1 MITLSDEQIYQSLI
15 KITNQYELL
24 ECQECAE
31 AICTWLRQQNINAI
45 HLKIKARY
53 TDFIISKRVGGQVS
67 ITFNG
72 IHYGTEVRN
81 KVFDNLPNTGLTR
94 QEWLDDFESFG
105 GFDIEI
111 YDC

>member
-1 MITLSDEQIYQSLI
+1 MTTSDKEVFQRITEIA
-15 KITNQYELL
+15 NQYELL
-24 ECQECAE
+24 ECQACAE
-31 AICTWLRQQNINAI
+31 AICAWLKGHNITAI
-45 HLKIKARY
+45 YIKITARY
-53 TDFIISKRVGGQVS
+53 TDFIISKRVGENFS

-81 KVFDNLPNTGLTR
+81 KVFDNLPNTGLSR
-94 QEWLDDFESFG
+94 KDWLDDFESLG

>member
-1 MITLSDEQIYQSLI
+1 MTTLSDQKVFQQLTEIAD
-15 KITNQYELL
+15 QYELL
-24 ECQECAE
+24 ECQACAE
-31 AICTWLRQQNINAI
+31 AICAWLKARNISAI
-45 HLKIKARY
+45 HIKITARH
-53 TDFIISKRVGGQVS
+53 TDFIISKRVGENFS

-81 KVFDNLPNTGLTR
+81 KVFDNLPDTGMTR
-94 QEWLDDFESFG
+94 EDWLNDFESLD